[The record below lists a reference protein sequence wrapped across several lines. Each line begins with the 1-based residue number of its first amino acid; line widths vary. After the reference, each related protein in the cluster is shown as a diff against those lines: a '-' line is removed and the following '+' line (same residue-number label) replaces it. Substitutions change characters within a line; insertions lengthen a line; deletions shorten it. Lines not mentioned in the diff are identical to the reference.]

1 MRTIE
6 EVVKEIE
13 ERLKVPAV
21 SEHQKG
27 WLGALKF
34 ILNFIKSDPGCAHLF
49 SYYLNEERPGQIKF
63 CAECGERLDYADNGK
78 L

>member
-13 ERLKVPAV
+13 EELKVPAM
-21 SEHQKG
+21 SQHQKG
-27 WLGALKF
+27 WLDGLRF
-34 ILNFIKSDPGCAHLF
+34 ILAFINSDPVCAHLF

-63 CAECGERLDYADNGK
+63 CAECGERLDYADNRE